1 MKKPPSTPT
10 AKKSKA
16 SCLALEVQAAQEK
29 KLSPSAAKKINSKNV
44 QQKKTEEKER
54 KKEKRQ
60 PCAGLVEFELGG

>member
-1 MKKPPSTPT
+1 
-10 AKKSKA
+10 
-16 SCLALEVQAAQEK
+16 VQAAQEK